1 MSNLA
6 SLAQQGKFIS
16 FDWAVG
22 DYQLLGILE
31 EIFEG
36 GLEDIHLRWDTN
48 FGDLTVFNDQLT
60 DLHARYYS
68 RQEDAFLNEYYRF
81 VVNVLEPL
89 FDEPILLQA
98 RPTFRIHVPGNLAVA
113 EFHKDEDYGHSPK
126 EINFF
131 LPFTDATDTCTIW
144 YLNGDG
150 QHIPLNTPLGQFWVW
165 SGSTIP
171 HGNKSNMTN
180 KCRVS
185 IDFRVL
191 LESDYD
197 PSNAGQSVTMR
208 KNMVIGDYWVRLS
221 DLKT

>member
-6 SLAQQGKFIS
+6 SLAKQGNFFR
-16 FDWAVG
+16 FDWTLG

-48 FGDLTVFNDQLT
+48 FGELTVINDQLT
-60 DLHARYYS
+60 DLHARYYA
-68 RQEDAFLNEYYRF
+68 RQEDTFLSEYYRF
-81 VVNVLEPL
+81 AVDVLEPL

-131 LPFTDATDTCTIW
+131 LPFTDATDTRTIW
-144 YLNGDG
+144 YLNSHG
-150 QHIPLNTPLGQFWVW
+150 QHIRECPRFG
-165 SGSTIP
+165 
-171 HGNKSNMTN
+171 
-180 KCRVS
+180 
-185 IDFRVL
+185 
-191 LESDYD
+191 
-197 PSNAGQSVTMR
+197 
-208 KNMVIGDYWVRLS
+208 
-221 DLKT
+221 